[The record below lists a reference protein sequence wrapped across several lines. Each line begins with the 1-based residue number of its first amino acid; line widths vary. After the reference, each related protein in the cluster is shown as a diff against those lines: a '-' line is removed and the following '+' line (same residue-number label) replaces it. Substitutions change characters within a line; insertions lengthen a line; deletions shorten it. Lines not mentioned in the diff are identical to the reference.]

1 MFVCNFPPDSS
12 LFTGSF
18 IGNPAFPLII
28 QVTSILY
35 ERCDL
40 LHISDDIDIDYVI
53 KIDGGGRSKAAG
65 WEFTNLTTMSAK
77 FASLNL

>member
-18 IGNPAFPLII
+18 IGNPAFPLITEA
-28 QVTSILY
+28 TSILY

-65 WEFTNLTTMSAK
+65 
-77 FASLNL
+77 